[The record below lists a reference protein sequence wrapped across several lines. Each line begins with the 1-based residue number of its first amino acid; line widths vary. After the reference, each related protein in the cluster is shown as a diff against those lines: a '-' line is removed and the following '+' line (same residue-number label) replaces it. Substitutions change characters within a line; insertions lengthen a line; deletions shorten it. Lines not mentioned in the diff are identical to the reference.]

1 MKDICSLD
9 DFLVDF
15 LVGHWVTV
23 IVIGAFC
30 ALVTPWAKEIGIFG
44 GFVGTGVAIKTYR
57 SNNSIRKWELIE
69 KTYHIFLKDNWYD
82 FYKRIQNGENV
93 LGSPDDE
100 KLLNETLTVFDALN
114 YFRAQRLLDKR
125 AWEYVACEVQNFAL
139 NNSVWEYID
148 RIREEYRPKGFPLD
162 IIPFTGFPELFD
174 NLPSRFKARLSA
186 QLEQRFDALSPAE
199 RDSYFDRVKKIP
211 DKQLRHVAAISIFA
225 KTEEGLMSKDKN
237 DRGQ

>member
-1 MKDICSLD
+1 MVLPDSFCSC
-9 DFLVDF
+9 FLQPWRDSFSLGASLAHWATV
-15 LVGHWVTV
+15 LGVVG
-23 IVIGAFC
+23 
-30 ALVTPWAKEIGIFG
+30 ALIATYYALQ
-44 GFVGTGVAIKTYR
+44 TYR

-82 FYKRIQNGENV
+82 FYKTIQNGENV
-93 LGSPDDE
+93 LGSPDGE
-100 KLLNETLTVFDALN
+100 KLLNETLTLFDALN

-148 RIREEYRPKGFPLD
+148 RIREQYRLKGFPLD

-186 QLEQRFDALSPAE
+186 QLEQRFDALSPVE
-199 RDSYFDRVKKIP
+199 RDSYFDRVKNIP
-211 DKQLRHVAAISIFA
+211 DKQLRRVAAISLFA
-225 KTEEGLMSKDKN
+225 KAKVEEGPISNDTN
-237 DRGQ
+237 DRD

>member
-57 SNNSIRKWELIE
+57 SNNSIRKWELIKE
-69 KTYHIFLKDNWYD
+69 LFDAFITDDLLYE
-82 FYKRIQNGENV
+82 FYERIKNGEQIN
-93 LGSPDDE
+93 LSKDE
-100 KLLNETLTVFDALN
+100 KLLNETLTLFDALN
-114 YFRAQRLLDKR
+114 YFQTQKLLDKK
-125 AWEYVACEVQNFAL
+125 AWEYVACEILNFAL
-139 NNSVWEYID
+139 NDSVWEYMNKIKKP
-148 RIREEYRPKGFPLD
+148 YVKKGFRED

-174 NLPSRFKARLSA
+174 KLPNKFKKECLS
-186 QLEQRFDALSPAE
+186 QLEKRFNELSPE
-199 RDSYFDRVKKIP
+199 EQSSYYNKAKNIP
-211 DKQLRHVAAISIFA
+211 DERLQLKRAVAFCIYDNAQ
-225 KTEEGLMSKDKN
+225 
-237 DRGQ
+237 RGRRANT